1 MSCLGKARVS
11 PADVHDLQLEVV
23 RLQTQVLRQQ
33 EEIDVLRGKGGA
45 RGAHEFVVA
54 QYNILAG
61 YLGDNTQPWFLYGL
75 DLSSERREAIF
86 KKFYEK
92 GEDGTYANAGWP
104 KYVKGILT
112 DEEQA
117 IVEKYNEK
125 HFRWDGRK
133 DKLITVIKSCHADL
147 ISLVECDNYES
158 FFLPNLKAAGYAAV
172 YKQRPRKSSADG
184 CAIFYKVGVFSLIAS
199 DCFEFVDRLDAK
211 GREVKDRVGLVAL
224 LQHTSGRQVIFISTH
239 LARNPEDPKQTS
251 SRAKQTAQLLK
262 GLTDFAQANHALD
275 APVILAG
282 DLNTTNIQQIA
293 NIARVVFELCS
304 EAVHPFIFTASAPRS
319 LPTSVTTT
327 RKMCI
332 DYLFVQS
339 TLQVTDKADMPI
351 LTMDKPIP
359 NEEHP
364 SDHLPLVF
372 TIAFTKKAAQMEMFA
387 RSWALVVLSG
397 ASSRPND
404 AGDDLSLAQPL
415 TLLELEK
422 AFSFFDLQGDG
433 ALSVY
438 DLQAGLR
445 DIGLRN
451 KLEQVLEA
459 FSRAAAKAGTSFD
472 IHSHDE
478 MLPYDLFVSVYL
490 AQFRE
495 QKQLFRQTMNDAF
508 AYFDTSGDG
517 KLEKD
522 ELFKSFSAVCPFEI
536 VPDAFDKIFAQL
548 DADGDGSVTADEF
561 IDYLLHSQ
569 LSLASGSNQAAI
581 ESSAFLKGAKE
592 GKRVPLSKVLYER

>member
-1 MSCLGKARVS
+1 MRCTAAILAVMQVSFAPIAFIAEAMSKRKRESSASQLVVTQTGPAGDSLQQKDDMELLLAVAARKLGITTAGVDITEIRQQLHQQFEAGLAEEQPLVS
-11 PADVHDLQLEVV
+11 PADVHDLQQQVA

-224 LQHTSGRQVIFISTH
+224 LQHSSGRQVIFISTH

-332 DYLFVQS
+332 DYLFVQ
-339 TLQVTDKADMPI
+339 VRADC
-351 LTMDKPIP
+351 
-359 NEEHP
+359 
-364 SDHLPLVF
+364 
-372 TIAFTKKAAQMEMFA
+372 
-387 RSWALVVLSG
+387 
-397 ASSRPND
+397 
-404 AGDDLSLAQPL
+404 
-415 TLLELEK
+415 
-422 AFSFFDLQGDG
+422 
-433 ALSVY
+433 
-438 DLQAGLR
+438 LR
-445 DIGLRN
+445 M
-451 KLEQVLEA
+451 A
-459 FSRAAAKAGTSFD
+459 
-472 IHSHDE
+472 
-478 MLPYDLFVSVYL
+478 
-490 AQFRE
+490 
-495 QKQLFRQTMNDAF
+495 
-508 AYFDTSGDG
+508 
-517 KLEKD
+517 
-522 ELFKSFSAVCPFEI
+522 
-536 VPDAFDKIFAQL
+536 
-548 DADGDGSVTADEF
+548 
-561 IDYLLHSQ
+561 
-569 LSLASGSNQAAI
+569 
-581 ESSAFLKGAKE
+581 
-592 GKRVPLSKVLYER
+592 